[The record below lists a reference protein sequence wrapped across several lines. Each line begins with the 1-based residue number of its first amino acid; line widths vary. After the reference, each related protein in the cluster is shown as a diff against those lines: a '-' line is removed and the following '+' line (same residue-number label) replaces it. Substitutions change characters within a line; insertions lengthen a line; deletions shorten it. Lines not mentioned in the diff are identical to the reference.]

1 MTMRHPGRLA
11 MLNLI
16 SCILLAM
23 NGCSVGGNTPVPD
36 TTTPSE
42 SFNNVIPGFLSK
54 WNIPG
59 AVVGLVKNEKLIY
72 VEGFGVKDRTTQVKP
87 GPGSL
92 FRIASL
98 SKPITSAAILK
109 LVEGG
114 LLSLDDRPFTILDD
128 LRPSSTAAAD
138 QRIYDITVRD
148 LLQHSGGFDRDASF
162 DPMFRS
168 TIIAEAMN
176 VTAPAGAST
185 IVSYMYGRALDFAP
199 AARYAYSNF
208 GYCVLGRLIERITGL
223 TYETYIKESI
233 LAPMGITA
241 MRTGKT
247 RRGEASADEV
257 TYYDYSGAPMTTSVF
272 PDVTAP
278 VEQPYG
284 GFYLE
289 AMDSHGAWLASAVD
303 LLRFMCHVDGRTSVA
318 DSLTA
323 DSIALMT
330 ARPSLA
336 DWEGTSYYYGLGWSV
351 RPVTSSASNWW
362 HTGSLPG
369 TMSLLVRTYNN
380 MSWVVLFN
388 SRPSDDSAALGEID
402 TLMWDA
408 VGAINEW
415 PTTDLF
421 STYAS
426 SVSKASNSV
435 AR

>member
-1 MTMRHPGRLA
+1 MAMRHSGRLDVFS
-11 MLNLI
+11 LI
-16 SCILLAM
+16 SCFFLAM
-23 NGCSVGGNTPVPD
+23 NGCSVGGNTPRTE

-42 SFNNVIPGFLSK
+42 SFNNVIPGFLTK

-72 VEGFGVKDRTTQVKP
+72 VEGFGVKDRTTRVKP

-109 LVEGG
+109 LVESGH
-114 LLSLDDRPFTILDD
+114 LSLDDKPFTILED
-128 LRPSSTAAAD
+128 LRPSSTTAAD

-176 VTAPAGAST
+176 VTAPAEAST
-185 IVSYMYGRALDFAP
+185 VVSYMYGRALDFAP
-199 AARYAYSNF
+199 ASRYAYSNF
-208 GYCVLGRLIERITGL
+208 GYCVLGRLIEKVAGK

-247 RRGEASADEV
+247 RRSEAPADEV
-257 TYYDYSGAPMTTSVF
+257 TYYDHSGAPLATSVF
-272 PDVTAP
+272 PDVVDP

-303 LLRFMCHVDGRTSVA
+303 LLRFLCHVDGRAAVA

-336 DWEGTSYYYGLGWSV
+336 DWDGTSYYYGLGWSV
-351 RPVTSSASNWW
+351 RPVNSNSANWW

-388 SRPSDDSAALGEID
+388 SRPSDADAALGEID

-408 VGAINEW
+408 VGAITEW
-415 PTTDLF
+415 PTMDLF

-426 SVSKASNSV
+426 SASKALSSV